1 MNLSDKTPKRRCS
14 FTFVLNHFHQ
24 NTALLGLQESEI
36 AGSWHKKKSVSGKKP
51 REDYFPLSHPDL
63 ILRYRR
69 PAISAESQISKQLT
83 FTECVCSFR
92 SV

>member
-36 AGSWHKKKSVSGKKP
+36 AGSWHKKKK
-51 REDYFPLSHPDL
+51 RE
-63 ILRYRR
+63 R
-69 PAISAESQISKQLT
+69 
-83 FTECVCSFR
+83 
-92 SV
+92 